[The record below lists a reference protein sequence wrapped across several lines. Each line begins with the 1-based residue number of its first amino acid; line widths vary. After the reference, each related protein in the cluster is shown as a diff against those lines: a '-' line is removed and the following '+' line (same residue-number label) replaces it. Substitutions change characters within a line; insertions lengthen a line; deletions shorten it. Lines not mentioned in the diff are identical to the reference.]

1 MDQKQR
7 SALTAPLVAVAEA
20 AGKAIL
26 EVYASDF
33 AARAKA
39 DASPVTDADE
49 RAEAII
55 LAELA
60 RLTPQVPVVAEE
72 SVAAGRLPKIG
83 HEPFWLVDPLDGTR
97 EFVSRNGE
105 FTVNIALIEQG
116 RPTVGIVHVPVQ
128 DLSYWSDGAGAFRR
142 RGMAAPGAIHVRRP
156 DAEGL
161 VVLASRSHR
170 DHRTDDYLARIKV
183 KELKSAGSSIKFCL
197 VAEGA
202 ADHYPRLGR
211 TMEWD
216 TAAGH
221 AVLTAAG
228 GRVSTFDGADL
239 GYGKPGFENPDF
251 IASGG

>member
-7 SALTAPLVAVAEA
+7 SELTAPLVAVAEH

-26 EVYASDF
+26 KVYASDF

-39 DASPVTDADE
+39 DQSPVTDADE

-60 RLTPQVPVVAEE
+60 RLTPSIAVVAEE
-72 SVAAGRLPKIG
+72 SVAAGKLPKIG
-83 HEPFWLVDPLDGTR
+83 TEPFWLVDPLDGTR
-97 EFVSRNGE
+97 EFLSRNGE

-116 RPTVGIVHVPVQ
+116 RPTLGIVHVPVQ
-128 DLSYWSDGAGAFRR
+128 ALSYWSDGASAFRR
-142 RGMAAPGAIHVRRP
+142 QDKGEARVIRVRRP
-156 DAEGL
+156 AAEGL

-170 DHRTDDYLARIKV
+170 DQRTDDYLAKIKV
-183 KELKSAGSSIKFCL
+183 KELMSAGSSIKFCL

-221 AVLTAAG
+221 AVLAAAG
-228 GRVSTFDGADL
+228 GRVTKLDGVDL

>member
-1 MDQKQR
+1 LDQRQR
-7 SALTAPLVAVAEA
+7 SELTAPLVAAAET

-39 DASPVTDADE
+39 DQSPVTDADE

-55 LAELA
+55 LAELM
-60 RLTPQVPVVAEE
+60 RLTPHIPIVAEE
-72 SVAAGRLPKIG
+72 SVAAGRLPEIG
-83 HEPFWLVDPLDGTR
+83 AGPFWLVDPLDGTR
-97 EFVSRNGE
+97 EFLSRNDE
-105 FTVNIALIEQG
+105 FTVNVALIEAG
-116 RPTVGIVHVPVQ
+116 HPTVGVVHVPVQ
-128 DLSYWSDGAGAFRR
+128 GLTYWTDGASAFRR
-142 RGMAAPGAIHVRRP
+142 QGTSEARAIRVRRP
-156 DAEGL
+156 APDGL

-170 DHRTDDYLARIKV
+170 DQRTDDYLATIKV
-183 KELKSAGSSIKFCL
+183 KQLVSAGSSIKFCL

-221 AVLTAAG
+221 AVLAGAG
-228 GRVSTFDGADL
+228 GRVITFDGAEL
-239 GYGKPGFENPDF
+239 AYGKPGFENPDF

>member
-1 MDQKQR
+1 LDQKQR
-7 SALTAPLVAVAEA
+7 SELTAPLVAVAEQ

-26 EVYASDF
+26 EVYATDF

-39 DASPVTDADE
+39 DQSPVTDADE

-60 RLTPQVPVVAEE
+60 RLTPLIPVVAEE
-72 SVAAGRLPKIG
+72 SVAAGKLPTIG
-83 HEPFWLVDPLDGTR
+83 AEPFWLVDPLDGTR
-97 EFVSRNGE
+97 EFVSLNGE

-128 DLSYWSDGAGAFRR
+128 DLSYWTDSASAFRR
-142 RGMAAPGAIHVRRP
+142 QGKAAAHTIRVRRP
-156 DAEGL
+156 AAEGL

-170 DHRTDDYLARIKV
+170 DQRTDDYLAKIKV
-183 KELKSAGSSIKFCL
+183 KKLMSAGSSIKFCL

-221 AVLTAAG
+221 AVLDAAG
-228 GRVSTFDGADL
+228 GRVTKLDGVDL
-239 GYGKPGFENPDF
+239 AYGKPGFENPDF